1 MTSRKDDPNFGL
13 PPPITELT
21 YEQDLKLRLIEDKL
35 QDGFHDNKDDII
47 TWIIALQHQ
56 NFVLT
61 NSLTNLV
68 KKWPHEKNIPL
79 RPGEG
84 ISIKIQHQ

>member
-1 MTSRKDDPNFGL
+1 MTSTRRDPNFGL

-21 YEQDLKLRLIEDKL
+21 YEQDLKLRVIEDKL
-35 QDGFHDNKDDII
+35 QDGYSKNKDDII
-47 TWIIALQHQ
+47 TYLIALQHQ
-56 NFVLT
+56 NFILS

-68 KKWPHEKNIPL
+68 KNWPHEKKLSL

-84 ISIKIQHQ
+84 ISIQIQHQ